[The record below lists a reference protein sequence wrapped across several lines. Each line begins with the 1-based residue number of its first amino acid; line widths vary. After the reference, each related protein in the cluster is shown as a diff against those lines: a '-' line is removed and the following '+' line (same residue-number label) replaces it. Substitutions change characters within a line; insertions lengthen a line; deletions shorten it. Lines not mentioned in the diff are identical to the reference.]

1 MIRFL
6 IVVLFVVSFL
16 ILSLPLLFILWIIGH
31 VKPTIKTNVSYH
43 IIQWA
48 FSVVKTLSGVN
59 LIVKGS
65 DNLITD
71 SAVLYIGNHRSFFDI
86 ILTYILCPGPT
97 GYIAKKEMNKA
108 PILRIWMRYIHCLF
122 LDRNDI
128 KQGLQTILEGISK
141 IKSGISIFVFPEG
154 TRNKTNDSFLPFKAG
169 SLKIAEKTGCPIIP
183 VAICNSAEVFENHL
197 PKIYKTTVVIEFGTP
212 IYPAD
217 LDKDAKKILS
227 DSVRSNIIAM
237 YETNKHLLN

>member
-6 IVVLFVVSFL
+6 VVVLFVVSFL
-16 ILSLPLLFILWIIGH
+16 ILSLPLLFILWIIGRFH
-31 VKPTIKTNVSYH
+31 PTTKTNVSYH

-48 FSVVKTLSGVN
+48 FRAVKTLSGVN

-65 DNLITD
+65 ENLITD

-141 IKSGISIFVFPEG
+141 VKSGISIFVFPEG
-154 TRNKTNDSFLPFKAG
+154 TRNKTDDTFLPFKAG

-197 PKIYKTTVVIEFGTP
+197 PKIHKTTVVIEFGAP
-212 IYPAD
+212 IYPSD